1 MSTSS
6 GCLPLGRCANPT
18 VLFSSIGAIVSPY
31 IDETY
36 DYVHPFRVEHMHYA
50 LNILLP
56 HIARVRSLAILTD
69 RWAPMQVALECLSF
83 ENPLFVSCP
92 SPLPRSL
99 PMLESLVLMRCN
111 EFVSYDPHFS
121 PRERRDS
128 SRLPFRGLLFAP
140 KHAPTQSSLLPR
152 LRVLSLS
159 GVHLDWSSLPS
170 LLPSS
175 TSPGEPGLR
184 HLELSYHS
192 ADVRPSEKEF
202 RDIIGVCQSLKS
214 LTICVSGPRSP
225 ASAPSRGP
233 ESRVQPVAL
242 PYLTKLELGYD
253 DIQDATVLL
262 GVIDATGA
270 THVTFEDASSPE
282 RDETLDAG
290 TLLMACTKAVAAG
303 SPNYGQPLFPRAQS
317 VTLRRVEASAEA
329 FQAFYGALPEVR
341 ELTVAHMFLLGAEAL
356 TFRNVDL
363 TFIPPEL
370 PRSVR
375 ALGALSTEHEL
386 LKVKPALSEA
396 ASCGTFTHAVAA
408 STGLRGSE
416 RGGAMLW

>member
-1 MSTSS
+1 
-6 GCLPLGRCANPT
+6 
-18 VLFSSIGAIVSPY
+18 
-31 IDETY
+31 
-36 DYVHPFRVEHMHYA
+36 MHYV

-69 RWAPMQVALECLSF
+69 RWAPMEVALECLSF

-111 EFVSYDPHFS
+111 EFVSYNPHFS

-128 SRLPFRGLLFAP
+128 SCLPFRGLLFAP
-140 KHAPTQSSLLPR
+140 KHAPSQSPLLPR

-175 TSPGEPGLR
+175 TSPGGPGLR

-202 RDIIGVCQSLKS
+202 RDIIGVCQSLRS
-214 LTICVSGPRSP
+214 LAICVSGPRRS
-225 ASAPSRGP
+225 ASAPPCGL

-242 PYLTKLELGYD
+242 PQLTKLELGYD
-253 DIQDATVLL
+253 DIQAATTVL
-262 GVIDATGA
+262 GAIDTTGA
-270 THVTFEDASSPE
+270 THVTLEDASSPE
-282 RDETLDAG
+282 CDETLDAD
-290 TLLMACTKAVAAG
+290 TLLMACTKAASASG
-303 SPNYGQPLFPRAQS
+303 HNCGQPLFARARS

-329 FQAFYGALPEVR
+329 FEAFYGALPELR
-341 ELTVAHMFLLGAEAL
+341 ELTVEQMFLLGGEVL
-356 TFRNVDL
+356 TNRNVDL

-370 PRSVR
+370 PMSVR
-375 ALGALSTEHEL
+375 PPGALSTEHDQRRT
-386 LKVKPALSEA
+386 KPASSE
-396 ASCGTFTHAVAA
+396 ASCGIFAHAVAA
-408 STGLRGSE
+408 STGPHGSE